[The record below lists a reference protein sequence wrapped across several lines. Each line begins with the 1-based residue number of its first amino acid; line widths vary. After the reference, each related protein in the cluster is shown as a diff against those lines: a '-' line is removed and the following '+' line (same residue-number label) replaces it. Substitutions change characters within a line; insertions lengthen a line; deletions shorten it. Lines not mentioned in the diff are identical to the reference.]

1 VCIDDVLIHGKSEAE
16 FLRNVRR
23 VFERLRAKNVAVNPK
38 KTMLG
43 FPEVE
48 NVGHLVSATGTS
60 FTPEKRLKVLDFPQ
74 PTTQKEML
82 QFTRLANYFRDHVPN
97 MTEMVK
103 PLRDMILLG
112 KYQRTGKLIW
122 TTESSAA
129 FKLCQQA
136 ISNCQEL
143 YFLEDT
149 ASDYGIGG
157 YLYRVTNG
165 KVRVIRFFSK
175 ALTGAQLNWSTR
187 KKECYGILL
196 RNVHIVTYIV

>member
-1 VCIDDVLIHGKSEAE
+1 MYSYTANPTRSSSVMSDEYSSA
-16 FLRNVRR
+16 FALRMSLSTPRKQS
-23 VFERLRAKNVAVNPK
+23 L
-38 KTMLG
+38 
-43 FPEVE
+43 VE
-48 NVGHLVSATGTS
+48 YVGHLVCTS

-82 QFTRLANYFRDHVPN
+82 QFIGLANYFRDHVPN

-103 PLRDMILLG
+103 PLRDMIPLG

-143 YFLEDT
+143 YFLED
-149 ASDYGIGG
+149 
-157 YLYRVTNG
+157 NPP
-165 KVRVIRFFSK
+165 
-175 ALTGAQLNWSTR
+175 N
-187 KKECYGILL
+187 
-196 RNVHIVTYIV
+196 